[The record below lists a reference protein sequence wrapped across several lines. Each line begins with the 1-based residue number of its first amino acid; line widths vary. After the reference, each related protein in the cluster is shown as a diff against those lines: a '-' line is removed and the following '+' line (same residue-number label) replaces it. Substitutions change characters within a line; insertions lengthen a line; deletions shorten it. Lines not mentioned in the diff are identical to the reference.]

1 MISKDLF
8 KTSTTGRR
16 ESTTPHA
23 SGNLSKELVGQG
35 QSGTDQ
41 QALDEKVKSMM
52 GKGQRMIPNGKQA
65 NGTPKQETSSICNVC
80 GKEGRPQ
87 DIRKHIE
94 ANHIEG
100 VTIPCDFCNNSFQTR
115 SALGQHKIR
124 NHT

>member
-1 MISKDLF
+1 MSANASSKTLSEQLTISNEPITYLQK
-8 KTSTTGRR
+8 
-16 ESTTPHA
+16 
-23 SGNLSKELVGQG
+23 
-35 QSGTDQ
+35 
-41 QALDEKVKSMM
+41 LDEKVRSMM
-52 GKGQRMIPNGKQA
+52 ERGQKMIPHGKRA

>member
-1 MISKDLF
+1 MVAIQN
-8 KTSTTGRR
+8 
-16 ESTTPHA
+16 A
-23 SGNLSKELVGQG
+23 SSANL
-35 QSGTDQ
+35 

-52 GKGQRMIPNGKQA
+52 ERGQKMIPHGKRA